1 MARRIM
7 NVFDGDTPVI
17 IKPEDS
23 SSALLSPRSG
33 WVMMNDVML
42 RCLKEL
48 LGSDNVKFVD

>member
-1 MARRIM
+1 MD
-7 NVFDGDTPVI
+7 VFDGDTPVI